1 MYWESWE
8 TTLSE
13 VALGWAR
20 VILWFPGALKSGGLS
35 GAGWEGHLLALCTC
49 VQRVH
54 TGHMAWSVELE
65 APIYEAPGPSP
76 GLRAPA
82 PAPPPS
88 SLCAP
93 CLATSCPY
101 TSRPHPIPAL
111 ATVIVNR
118 DLSNV
123 SGVTVQETV
132 VFVVVVLI

>member
-1 MYWESWE
+1 MVPWGTEVRRPVRGRVGRAPLGFVHLCPESTHW
-8 TTLSE
+8 
-13 VALGWAR
+13 
-20 VILWFPGALKSGGLS
+20 
-35 GAGWEGHLLALCTC
+35 
-49 VQRVH
+49 
-54 TGHMAWSVELE
+54 HMAGSVELE
-65 APIYEAPGPSP
+65 APIDEAPGLSP
-76 GLRAPA
+76 GLGAPA

-93 CLATSCPY
+93 RLATSCPY
-101 TSRPHPIPAL
+101 TSRPHPLPAL